1 MSSSSSTATRP
12 VNIPARDNS
21 VRDNPVRNIPARNN
35 PGHGIPAPRG
45 AQPATTPTLR
55 VGKRGWLALAVL
67 MLPVLLISVDNTVLS
82 FALPVISES
91 LHPTAAAQLWI
102 IDTYPLV
109 LAGLLVAMGNLGDR
123 IGRRRLLLIGA
134 VGFGAV
140 SIVAAFAPTP
150 ELLIAARGALAF
162 FGAMLM
168 PSTLSLLRS
177 IFADRGQRRLAIAI
191 WSAGFAGGAALGPIV
206 GGILLE
212 HFWWGS
218 VFLIAVPVL
227 IPLVILA
234 PLLIPESKDPNPG
247 SLDLLSIGLSMVML
261 VPVVFAIKSIATEGF
276 SWASVGLFAL
286 GLAAGFAF
294 VRRQL
299 TRKNPMLDMRLFRVG
314 AFSGA
319 VVVNLLSVV
328 ALVGFLFYVSQ
339 HLQLVL
345 GLRPMDAALALVPG
359 LIVMVVAGL
368 AVVPLVRRV
377 KPSLVVAGGLMLS
390 GLAYTIIMLT
400 GQSATAV
407 TLALAF
413 ALLSLGIGAA
423 ETISNDLI
431 ISAVPEDKAG
441 AASAVSETAYEL
453 GAVLGTAVLGS
464 ILTAFYRSN
473 VVLPFGL
480 TDGQASSASETLGGA
495 VGVANDIPWSLGT
508 TLLQSARDAFDSGVF
523 TTSLIGVLLMLAATT
538 VALITLRKARA

>member
-1 MSSSSSTATRP
+1 MSSSTATRP
-12 VNIPARDNS
+12 IAQV
-21 VRDNPVRNIPARNN
+21 
-35 PGHGIPAPRG
+35 HAPLIRP
-45 AQPATTPTLR
+45 QTPSSDAHPIRSLR
-55 VGKRGWLALAVL
+55 VGARGWFALAVL

-91 LHPTAAAQLWI
+91 LHPSAAAQLWM

-109 LAGLLVAMGNLGDR
+109 LAGLLVAMGNVGDR
-123 IGRRRLLLIGA
+123 IGRRKLLLIGA
-134 VGFGAV
+134 VGFGAL
-140 SIVAAFAPTP
+140 SIVAAFAPTA
-150 ELLIAARGALAF
+150 ELLIATRGALAF

-177 IFADRGQRRLAIAI
+177 IFADRQQRRLAIAI
-191 WSAGFAGGAALGPIV
+191 WAAGFAAGAALGPIV
-206 GGILLE
+206 GGVLLE

-234 PLLIPESKDPNPG
+234 PLLIAESKDPNPG
-247 SLDLLSIGLSMVML
+247 TLDFVSIALSMVML
-261 VPVVFAIKSIATEGF
+261 VPVVFAIKQIATEGV

-286 GLAAGFAF
+286 GIVAGAAF

-299 TRKNPMLDMRLFRVG
+299 GRENPMLDMRLFRVG

-319 VVVNLLSVV
+319 VIVNLLSVV

-359 LIVMVVAGL
+359 LVVMVVAGL
-368 AVVPLVRRV
+368 AVVPLVRLVR
-377 KPSLVVAGGLMLS
+377 PSFVVAGGLVLS
-390 GLAYTIIMLT
+390 ATAYVIIMLT
-400 GQSATAV
+400 GANATAL

-413 ALLSLGIGAA
+413 AVLALGIGAA

-431 ISAVPEDKAG
+431 ISAVPEHKAG

-464 ILTAFYRSN
+464 ILTAFYRSS
-473 VVLPFGL
+473 VVLPYGL
-480 TDGQASSASETLGGA
+480 TEGQATSASETLGGA
-495 VGVANDIPWSLGT
+495 VGVANEIPWSLGQ
-508 TLLQSARDAFDSGVF
+508 TLLHSSRAAFDSGVF
-523 TTSLIGVLLMLAATT
+523 TTSLIGALLMVAATT
-538 VALITLRKARA
+538 VALITLRRARA